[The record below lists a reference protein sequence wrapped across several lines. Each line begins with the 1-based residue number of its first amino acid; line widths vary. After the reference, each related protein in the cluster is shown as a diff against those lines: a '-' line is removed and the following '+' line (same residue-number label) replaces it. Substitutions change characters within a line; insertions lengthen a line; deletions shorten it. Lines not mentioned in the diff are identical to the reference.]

1 MKSEEQVEVVQSQ
14 ELVWT
19 MTRSRSRRLAKV
31 QEVAMEEMFP
41 ADWQSEK
48 DRRRLLE
55 LTGIKEQEVVVWEVV
70 VWEVVARLE
79 GYRGSDCTGPGPS
92 DNTNTRNISFC
103 FRVGGGP
110 EGLAVQIPASGA
122 QGGEQVQPGSFSL

>member
-19 MTRSRSRRLAKV
+19 MTRSRSRSLAKV
-31 QEVAMEEMFP
+31 QEVAREERFP

-70 VWEVVARLE
+70 GRLD

-92 DNTNTRNISFC
+92 DNTNTRNISFS
-103 FRVGGGP
+103 FRVN
-110 EGLAVQIPASGA
+110 Q
-122 QGGEQVQPGSFSL
+122 

>member
-1 MKSEEQVEVVQSQ
+1 MKSEQQVEVVQSQ

-19 MTRSRSRRLAKV
+19 MTRSRSRSLAKV

-70 VWEVVARLE
+70 ARLD

-92 DNTNTRNISFC
+92 DNTNTRNISFS
-103 FRVGGGP
+103 FRVN
-110 EGLAVQIPASGA
+110 L
-122 QGGEQVQPGSFSL
+122 